1 MPRHRTLALALLV
14 AACALPARAE
24 EAPSGTPAHEASGK
38 DAPETAVSGGD
49 GAAPSAWPT
58 TRTPMPFDV
67 MRSVQALQDQVARGN
82 APAIRVQALLL
93 RRFMQSFLQADPAVW
108 QDERNRR
115 AAILFTLSGGP
126 PELLEGLQRENLLG
140 AGYEALVQGALL
152 YVRND
157 LQGAYKQF
165 ALVDPMS
172 IESVLGGQISLAM
185 GQIQQF
191 DKPLVALE
199 HLDQARLLAPGGL
212 IEEAALRLEALLAND
227 QKQEAQA
234 DHLARRYF
242 DRYADSTYAANFEAR
257 FASIMTDRA
266 RTDATGAFESM
277 SDVVAGLP
285 EDRQVRL
292 FLAVARRSLV
302 EGNLAF
308 AQLGAARALTA
319 DDLSPADR
327 TRGRLYE
334 VASTLAALGLDEGA
348 RQLAE
353 IDRSMLHPE
362 DALLLDAAYRV
373 LDGIGA
379 PDMAVA
385 ETPADDVPI
394 LARAEQALSA
404 SAGALETDHP

>member
-1 MPRHRTLALALLV
+1 MQRRGSV
-14 AACALPARAE
+14 RAACLLAGLAVVVVSPALAE
-24 EAPSGTPAHEASGK
+24 EAAAPVPSAEA
-38 DAPETAVSGGD
+38 APE
-49 GAAPSAWPT
+49 AAHAPWPP

-353 IDRSMLHPE
+353 IDRSMLHSE